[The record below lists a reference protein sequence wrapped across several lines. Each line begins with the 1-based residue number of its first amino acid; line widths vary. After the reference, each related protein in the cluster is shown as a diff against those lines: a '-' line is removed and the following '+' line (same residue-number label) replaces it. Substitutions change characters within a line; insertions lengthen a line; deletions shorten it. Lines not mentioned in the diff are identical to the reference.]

1 MKYYFPLHL
10 CGSNRGCEAIAKGT
24 ANQLCSDKSNL
35 IGLCTNIELDEK
47 LGVNNFITLVKSI
60 QLPLIKRFIFKV
72 LNRIIKN
79 KWKRQEIVY
88 ALQYQGFL
96 KLVQQGD
103 LVIST
108 GGDMMCYDDNQVI
121 YTTDYLF
128 ARNIKSV
135 LWGCSFGKENLT
147 PRKLKTIKHFSL
159 IYARESITF
168 NTLKS
173 LGLENICLFPDP
185 AFTLKPKECALP
197 AFFDVNVIGINL
209 SNYVLNGYDLNSG
222 FGKEV
227 ANLFF
232 YILHNTSFKIL
243 LIPHV
248 TTSSQDD
255 RIVVNNIKKL
265 FEKENRIDVLNIDN
279 LNYEEIRYVISKCRF
294 FIGAR
299 THSVIS
305 AYSTCV
311 PTIAIGYSV
320 KALGIATDLGIN
332 TKYVVNSKKFKKD
345 TLINSLKDLINEEMN
360 IRQHLLSVIPS
371 YAKKAYGIKQEIQKL
386 L

>member
-24 ANQLCSDKSNL
+24 AKQLCYDKTNL
-35 IGLCTNIELDEK
+35 IGLCTDIELDEK
-47 LGVNNFITLVKSI
+47 LGVNQYITLVQSI
-60 QLPLIKRFIFKV
+60 PLPFIERFVLKVINRLIR
-72 LNRIIKN
+72 N
-79 KWKRQEIVY
+79 KWKKQKIVY
-88 ALQYQGFL
+88 ALQYKGFL
-96 KLVQQGD
+96 KSIRQGD
-103 LVIST
+103 IAIST

-121 YTTDYLF
+121 YTTDYLYE
-128 ARNIKSV
+128 RNIKSI

-147 PRKLKTIKHFSL
+147 ARKINTLKHFAL
-159 IYARESITF
+159 IYARESITY
-168 NTLKS
+168 NILRS

-197 AFFDVNVIGINL
+197 NFFDENVVGINL
-209 SNYVLNGYDLNSG
+209 SNYVLNGYDLNSD

-227 ANLFF
+227 ANLII
-232 YILHNTSFKIL
+232 YILHNTSLKIL

-248 TTSSQDD
+248 TTNSQDD
-255 RIVVNNIKKL
+255 RIVANNIKSL
-265 FEKENRIDVLNIDN
+265 FEKERRIDILNVDN

-294 FIGAR
+294 FIGGR

-320 KALGIATDLGIN
+320 KALGIASDLGIN
-332 TKYVVNSKKFKKD
+332 AKYVVDSKHIQ
-345 TLINSLKDLINEEMN
+345 TNLLINSFKDLINEEQN
-360 IRQHLLSVIPS
+360 VRQHLLAVIPS
-371 YAKKAYGIKQEIQKL
+371 YAKKAYGIKQEISKL